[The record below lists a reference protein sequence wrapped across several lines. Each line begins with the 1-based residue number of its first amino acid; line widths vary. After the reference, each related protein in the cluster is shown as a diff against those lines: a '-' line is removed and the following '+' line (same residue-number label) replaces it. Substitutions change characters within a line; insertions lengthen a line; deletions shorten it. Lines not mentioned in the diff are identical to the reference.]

1 MWIDRRKLAAGLVA
15 SLLVN
20 VLLVGVLAG
29 ATIGHAGRSNAP
41 RTQGVVLPANV
52 RALPSADKQTFR
64 QAMAAHR
71 DAIRD
76 ARRDHSAARQV
87 AEADIAA
94 PVFDRAKVE
103 ADFAAIRAAGLRIQ
117 ENIHSGLIDG
127 LAALPPKARA
137 AIVRRNQAASELRK

>member
-1 MWIDRRKLAAGLVA
+1 MWIDRRKLAGGLIV

-20 VLLVGVLAG
+20 VLLVGILAG
-29 ATIGHAGRSNAP
+29 ATIGQAGRSNAARP
-41 RTQGVVLPANV
+41 QGIVPPANV
-52 RALPSADKQTFR
+52 RALPSADKQIVR

-76 ARRDHSAARQV
+76 ARRDHRAARQV

-103 ADFAAIRAAGLRIQ
+103 ADFAALRAAGLRIQ
-117 ENIHSGLIDG
+117 ENIHAGLIDG
-127 LAALPPKARA
+127 LKTLSPDARA
-137 AIVRRNQAASELRK
+137 AIVHRNRAGSER